1 MEKVTGYINL
11 IQLILIYGIVLV
23 QLLKIGIRVFRIT
36 TSFSS
41 YDGLVKDHVI
51 DKKEYEDTLNK
62 ISIKC
67 FRYGT
72 IQFLLMVISVIMVA
86 FIFEIIFGVI
96 NLFDFLVTNPENIL
110 PTIIGVIV
118 VGIGIFALYSFLKV
132 NYNSIRFKVD
142 KFLYNLNLRLKNK
155 GRILWEYFTLV

>member
-11 IQLILIYGIVLV
+11 IQLILICGIVSI
-23 QLLKIGIRVFRIT
+23 QIIKIGIRVFRINN
-36 TSFSS
+36 SYSS
-41 YDGLVKDHVI
+41 YNGLVKDHVI

-72 IQFLLMVISVIMVA
+72 IQFLLMVISIIIVA

-96 NLFDFLVTNPENIL
+96 NLFDFLITNPENIL
-110 PTIIGVIV
+110 LTIIGVIV
-118 VGIGIFALYSFLKV
+118 LGIVIFALYNFLKV
-132 NYNSIRFKVD
+132 NYNSIRFKID
-142 KFLYNLNLRLKNK
+142 KFLYNFKMRSKK
-155 GRILWEYFTLV
+155 RGRIL

>member
-72 IQFLLMVISVIMVA
+72 IQFLLMVISVIMVV

-110 PTIIGVIV
+110 PTMIGVIV

-155 GRILWEYFTLV
+155 GRIL

>member
-11 IQLILIYGIVLV
+11 IQLILIYGIVLI

-110 PTIIGVIV
+110 PTMIGVIV

>member
-110 PTIIGVIV
+110 PTMIGVIV
-118 VGIGIFALYSFLKV
+118 VGIGIFALYNFLKV

-155 GRILWEYFTLV
+155 GRIL

>member
-11 IQLILIYGIVLV
+11 IQLILIYGIVLI
-23 QLLKIGIRVFRIT
+23 QLLKIGIRFYKVVNG
-36 TSFSS
+36 FSS
-41 YDGLVKDHVI
+41 YDELFEDAVI
-51 DKKEYEDTLNK
+51 DKAEYEETLNK

-67 FRYGT
+67 FGYGT
-72 IQFLLMVISVIMVA
+72 FQFLIMVVSIILVA
-86 FIFEIIFGVI
+86 IIFEIIFGVI

-110 PTIIGVIV
+110 PTMIGAIV

-155 GRILWEYFTLV
+155 GRIL

>member
-11 IQLILIYGIVLV
+11 IQLILIYGIVLI

-110 PTIIGVIV
+110 PTMIGVIV

-155 GRILWEYFTLV
+155 GRILWKYFTLV